1 MMKNPETKL
10 SAHPEVVKW
19 FGYAALILAVAAA
32 AVSVLVGR
40 TWFAFGANGVLVLY
54 LCSAF
59 VLGRGNAQV
68 ASRMGE
74 NVYFLGYLL
83 TIIGLGLLA
92 YEIGKNPTLLDK
104 DNINQVLIKGGN
116 AVVATLIGLIG
127 MNLIKGYAQS
137 LEQKQEQE

>member
-1 MMKNPETKL
+1 MTIDLETRS
-10 SAHPEVVKW
+10 SARPEVVKW
-19 FGYAALILAVAAA
+19 FGYAALFLAVTAAA
-32 AVSVLVGR
+32 FSVLIDR
-40 TWFAFGANGVLVLY
+40 TWFSFVANGVLVLY

-92 YEIGKNPTLLDK
+92 YEIGKDPTLLDK
-104 DNINQVLIKGGN
+104 QN
-116 AVVATLIGLIG
+116 
-127 MNLIKGYAQS
+127 
-137 LEQKQEQE
+137 